1 MMRNRIRALLLF
13 LAVATFG
20 ALATGAQAQPVKGS
34 IVERRIKLDDGAWLP
49 VPDGRWRVA
58 STHSVPRKDYTAENV
73 VLINENPQALIPLLV
88 LRYTLQRVSWNNTV
102 CDETSQ
108 WAYLI
113 ERYSTINTQLLTK
126 CSRQF
131 SMRKLSDW
139 IRHVEGDDWWRQVLP
154 AIDHGRPWTSESL
167 LYTEASVRVWRG
179 RGVWL
184 QAFIRAA
191 QAGLDPTKIREAAQ
205 AGREEA
211 AHRALRAWTGD
222 AVNRMTEYFIDGNT
236 TVRLG
241 AIDQPLRLAGPDVI
255 GERIRQMVDAN
266 FPAQQPAALDSSTI
280 NSQIHAM
287 IDAGQQ
293 RTPVATP
300 AVSRPPTA
308 IAAPA
313 SQAAPPPVL
322 VASVATTSPT
332 SVSPASANRPPT
344 PSGSPL
350 AAPAVPP
357 GPSVSELAAEVSR
370 LRDELKRQQAQAAA
384 QQASAASAAA
394 SAAAAAASAA
404 PVATAAPLVVAS
416 PTGPAIAAKSRR
428 LALVIG
434 NDSYGKVSGLKNA
447 RGDAR
452 AVGDALVRLGYSV
465 TVRTDL
471 SERAMKDELRQFK
484 ARIEGGDE
492 VVFYFAG
499 HGIQLAGANFLL
511 PTDIR
516 GDSEDQVRDDALP
529 LQKVLDDIQDRKA
542 RFTLAIVDA
551 CRDNPFKGTG
561 RMIGARGLAPT
572 SAATGQMVM
581 FSAGSGQQALDKL
594 GERDRTPNGVFTRAL
609 LAEIDR
615 PGISVDRILRTVRTR
630 VVELAKS
637 VGHEQVPALYDQSIG
652 EYFFRN

>member
-1 MMRNRIRALLLF
+1 MRNRIRALLLL
-13 LAVATFG
+13 LA
-20 ALATGAQAQPVKGS
+20 
-34 IVERRIKLDDGAWLP
+34 
-49 VPDGRWRVA
+49 
-58 STHSVPRKDYTAENV
+58 
-73 VLINENPQALIPLLV
+73 ENPQALIPLLV

-139 IRHVEGDDWWRQVLP
+139 IKLVEADDWWRQVLP
-154 AIDHGRPWTSESL
+154 SIDHGRPWTSESL

-179 RGVWL
+179 RAVWL

-191 QAGLDPTKIREAAQ
+191 PAGLDPIKIREAAQ

-211 AHRALRAWTGD
+211 AHRALRAWAGD

-241 AIDQPLRLAGPDVI
+241 TIDEPLRLAGPDVV

-300 AVSRPPTA
+300 AVSRPPTP

-322 VASVATTSPT
+322 VASVVTASPT
-332 SVSPASANRPPT
+332 SVSPASVSPASVSPTSVSPTSANRPTT
-344 PSGSPL
+344 PSGSPP
-350 AAPAVPP
+350 AAPAAPP

-404 PVATAAPLVVAS
+404 PAATAAPLVVAS

-471 SERAMKDELRQFK
+471 NERTMKDELRQFK

-551 CRDNPFKGTG
+551 CRDNPFRGTG
-561 RMIGARGLAPT
+561 RMIGTRGLAPT